1 MKLRRASAEKHTK
14 KPLREGRGG
23 SGAWIR
29 TTIRGFKVRCPAF
42 ERRRILAARGRAR
55 AESITHLRAKARG
68 RRAKKRRAQAV
79 TAIVVAIVDV
89 DVVDV
94 GVNGDVVGDDR
105 RAVTASPPP

>member
-1 MKLRRASAEKHTK
+1 
-14 KPLREGRGG
+14 
-23 SGAWIR
+23 
-29 TTIRGFKVRCPAF
+29 
-42 ERRRILAARGRAR
+42 
-55 AESITHLRAKARG
+55 
-68 RRAKKRRAQAV
+68 V